1 VKILLSYQKFISKV
15 NTVSITICCTKKVIL
30 LGAGYL
36 IRLFSRSNNG
46 IKFLPVIKIVSNGEI
61 NFFFGHKN
69 EAISSEKII
78 IVEVQ

>member
-1 VKILLSYQKFISKV
+1 M
-15 NTVSITICCTKKVIL
+15 TIRIKLCWDKKTIL
-30 LGAGYL
+30 LGSFYL

-78 IVEVQ
+78 IVEVQWIINKANISVSLSF